1 MPHSK
6 DRAHPRAAGPGR
18 FQPVL
23 GVSGRPPRP
32 ERIAEQLRQEISSL
46 MVTEMKDPR
55 VRLAS
60 VSRVRISPD
69 LRTATVMISAVGD
82 EPERHG
88 VVDAMRHAEGYL
100 RAQLGHRLENLK
112 SPPHLIFELDELIA
126 YSVRISSVLRELES
140 RQEPDPDGAEDQEPF
155 PGGVEDRGPAPDG
168 VEDQEP
174 APDGVENQG
183 HGPGGGGGDRR

>member
-126 YSVRISSVLRELES
+126 YSVRISSVLRELET
-140 RQEPDPDGAEDQEPF
+140 RQERDPDGVETRAPQAASRTGPAPGGVDDQEPA
-155 PGGVEDRGPAPDG
+155 PGGVED
-168 VEDQEP
+168 
-174 APDGVENQG
+174 QG